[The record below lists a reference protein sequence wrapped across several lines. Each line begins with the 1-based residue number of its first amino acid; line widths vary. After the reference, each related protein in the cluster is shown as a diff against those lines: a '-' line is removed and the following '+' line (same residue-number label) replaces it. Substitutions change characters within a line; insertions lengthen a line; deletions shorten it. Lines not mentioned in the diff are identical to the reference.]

1 MKKCILFF
9 LLAAALLV
17 LYGCDVKSSV
27 PETTAAPA
35 ETVLV
40 TETATLPP
48 EEVHSEDWE
57 QIHTLANLFAAAYF
71 DGSETILRSF
81 LAESFQGSPEVF
93 ADAFGDAVP
102 NVISIKGLEGIGDI
116 EVGSV
121 CYPSIEFFSGI
132 EGDSYSYLSLTII
145 KEETGWKIQSYGLE
159 K

>member
-1 MKKCILFF
+1 MKNRILSF
-9 LLAAALLV
+9 LLAAVLLG
-17 LYGCDVKSSV
+17 LSGCDAKSSV

-35 ETVLV
+35 ETVLA

-71 DGSETILRSF
+71 DGSETILKSF

-93 ADAFGDAVP
+93 SDAFGNADP
-102 NVISIKGLEGIGDI
+102 NVISIKGLDGIGDM

-121 CYPSIEFFSGI
+121 CHPSIEFFSGI
-132 EGDSYSYLSLTII
+132 EGDSYSYLSMTFI
-145 KEETGWKIQSYGLE
+145 KEESGWKVQSYGLE